1 MDQVTPTKLYEL
13 YKEKKINKSEFI
25 DRIIT
30 IYEFSDSE
38 KIRIECLRTIDSVN
52 IRNERIFKFLEEIII
67 SEPDIEVR
75 LKATSLVLK
84 NFPENVYNLVNYL
97 FDSSESKEF
106 IIRIAKIIGETMVSS
121 NNNMTIELSNSLKS
135 MILKIFKNE
144 DERGFEILWGDW
156 FYKVPEDFW
165 DFLLELKD
173 PIGLLEI
180 MDYFISNHKV
190 YDWFYY
196 YLFAKF
202 SFERWMLFLNNSR
215 FSGRFLYI
223 LFYLE
228 EENPPI
234 RFYQI
239 TELVEHFG
247 KNLAPSQKNRIITL
261 IKKNNQYNLT
271 LILIFHWLIYFNTD
285 LLRKLLEDSDANL
298 IFKIKEVVSNT
309 KFGFLKHDYF
319 LFSVVLLLVKISKE
333 IDEKYIIQFFKE
345 ISSRIRET
353 LVSKLFKIL
362 NSKEIHKNSEIEK
375 TYFIKIKDTSD
386 EFLKILS
393 KYYGFEL
400 LNP

>member
-30 IYEFSDSE
+30 IYEFSYSE
-38 KIRIECLRTIDSVN
+38 KIQIECLKTIDSVN
-52 IRNERIFKFLEEIII
+52 IINERIFKFLEEIII

-75 LKATSLVLK
+75 LKATSLTLK
-84 NFPENVYNLVNYL
+84 NFPEKGSILVNYL

-106 IIRIAKIIGETMVSS
+106 IIRIAKIIGETIVSS
-121 NNNMTIELSNSLKS
+121 NNNITTELSNSLKS
-135 MILKIFKNE
+135 LIFKIFKKN
-144 DERGFEILWGDW
+144 DVRSFEILWGDW
-156 FYKVPEDFW
+156 FHKVPEDFW

-180 MDYFISNHKV
+180 MDYFIDDVKIYN
-190 YDWFYY
+190 WFYNF
-196 YLFAKF
+196 L
-202 SFERWMLFLNNSR
+202 FERYSLDQWILFLNNSR

-239 TELVEHFG
+239 TELIEQFG
-247 KNLAPSQKNRIITL
+247 RKLTHSQKNGIIDI
-261 IKKNNQYNLT
+261 IKKNNQYSLT
-271 LILIFHWLIYFNTD
+271 LILVFHWLIYFNTD
-285 LLRKLLEDSDANL
+285 LLRKQLEDSDVNL

-345 ISSRIRET
+345 ISSRIREN

-362 NSKEIHKNSEIEK
+362 NSKEKHKNSEIKK

-393 KYYGFEL
+393 K
-400 LNP
+400 

>member
-25 DRIIT
+25 DQIIT

-38 KIRIECLRTIDSVN
+38 MIRIECLRTIDSVN

-75 LKATSLVLK
+75 LKATSLTLK
-84 NFPENVYNLVNYL
+84 NFPENIYNLVNYL

-121 NNNMTIELSNSLKS
+121 NNNITTELSNSLKS

-144 DERGFEILWGDW
+144 DVRGFETLWGDW

-190 YDWFYY
+190 YNWFYN

-247 KNLAPSQKNRIITL
+247 KNLAPSQKNGIITL

-271 LILIFHWLIYFNTD
+271 LILIFHWLIFFNTD
-285 LLRKLLEDSDANL
+285 LLIKLLEDSDANL

-333 IDEKYIIQFFKE
+333 IDEKYSIQFFKE

-375 TYFIKIKDTSD
+375 TYFIKIKHTLD

>member
-1 MDQVTPTKLYEL
+1 VSPTKLYEL

-75 LKATSLVLK
+75 LKATSLTLK

-97 FDSSESKEF
+97 FNSSESKEF

-121 NNNMTIELSNSLKS
+121 NSNITIELYNSLKS

-144 DERGFEILWGDW
+144 DVRGFEILWGDW
-156 FYKVPEDFW
+156 FYKVPEGFW

-239 TELVEHFG
+239 IELVEHFG

-375 TYFIKIKDTSD
+375 TYFIKIKHTLD

>member
-25 DRIIT
+25 DQIIT

-38 KIRIECLRTIDSVN
+38 KIRIECLRTIDSIN
-52 IRNERIFKFLEEIII
+52 IINERIFKFLEEIII

-75 LKATSLVLK
+75 LKATSLTLK
-84 NFPENVYNLVNYL
+84 NFPENIYNLVNYL

-121 NNNMTIELSNSLKS
+121 NSNISIELSNSVKS

-144 DERGFEILWGDW
+144 DVRGFEILWGDW

-239 TELVEHFG
+239 TELVERFG
-247 KNLAPSQKNRIITL
+247 KNLTHSQINGIITL

-271 LILIFHWLIYFNTD
+271 LILIFHWLIFFNTD

-319 LFSVVLLLVKISKE
+319 LFSVVLFLLKISKE
-333 IDEKYIIQFFKE
+333 IDEKYIVKFLKE
-345 ISSRIRET
+345 ISPRIREN

-362 NSKEIHKNSEIEK
+362 NSKEIHINSEIEK
-375 TYFIKIKDTSD
+375 TYFIKIKATSD
-386 EFLKILS
+386 EFLEILS
-393 KYYGFEL
+393 KYYDFEA
-400 LNP
+400 LNS